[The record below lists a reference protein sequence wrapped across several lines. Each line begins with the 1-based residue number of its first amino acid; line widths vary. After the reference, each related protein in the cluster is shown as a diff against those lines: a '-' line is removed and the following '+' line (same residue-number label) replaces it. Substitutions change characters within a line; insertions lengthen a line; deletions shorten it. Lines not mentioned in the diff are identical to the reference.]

1 MGEIPRPTVKSGWK
15 EDIMFQ
21 KNLKTLLYGGIL
33 AALSFVLM
41 RFIEFP
47 LLPQAP
53 FLKTD
58 LGDIPVIIG
67 AYFFGP
73 IMALA
78 ITFVKDAIYLISGA
92 GSGVPIGV
100 LMNLIAVGTFSVVL
114 GLITM
119 KKKSKLL
126 LLLGFVLATVALV
139 IVMIPTNLWSVPIYL
154 PGTTKEQVWSYIITV
169 NIPFNILKCLID
181 SVVGFL
187 IIQALD
193 RSKIFK

>member
-1 MGEIPRPTVKSGWK
+1 MSK
-15 EDIMFQ
+15 
-21 KNLKTLLYGGIL
+21 KNLRVLLYSGIL

-78 ITFVKDAIYLISGA
+78 ITLVKDALYLISGSGA
-92 GSGVPIGV
+92 GGPIGV
-100 LMNLIAVGTFSVVL
+100 LMNLIAVSTFSVVL

-126 LLLGFVLATVALV
+126 LVLGFTLATVALV

-154 PGTTKEQVWSYIITV
+154 PGTTKEQVWSYIVTV

-181 SVVGFL
+181 SIVGFC
-187 IIQALD
+187 IIQPLE